1 VRRSPTGGAGVHLV
15 QPRPENRLLDPADAK
30 ETVIHRVDAELADGE
45 PLAAIPADLAADG
58 IDELLIA
65 FGQYRTANWPE
76 AVAELVTP
84 AGNRT
89 VSVVTPQ
96 RSWLLRLTT
105 TGVQVEESGADSPNA
120 TVKGPGTGRAA
131 LAVGAAAG
139 RTPRSRA
146 TRKRSRCCARY

>member
-1 VRRSPTGGAGVHLV
+1 MA
-15 QPRPENRLLDPADAK
+15 Q

-65 FGQYRTANWPE
+65 FVQYGMTNWPE
-76 AVAELVTP
+76 EFAELVTL

-96 RSWLLRLTT
+96 RSWLFRLIT

-131 LAVGAAAG
+131 LAVEPRRGGCHGHGRRGNDRAAAQG
-139 RTPRSRA
+139 
-146 TRKRSRCCARY
+146 TRGKHPVIQPNS

>member
-1 VRRSPTGGAGVHLV
+1 MA
-15 QPRPENRLLDPADAK
+15 QQ
-30 ETVIHRVDAELADGE
+30 TVIHRVDAELADGE

-65 FGQYRTANWPE
+65 FVQYGTTNWPE
-76 AVAELVTP
+76 EFAELVTP

-120 TVKGPGTGRAA
+120 TVKGPGTGCAA
-131 LAVGAAAG
+131 LAVEPRRGGCHGHGRRGNDRAAAQG
-139 RTPRSRA
+139 
-146 TRKRSRCCARY
+146 TRGKHPVIQPNS